1 MLDKRE
7 RSVESAEGKGVVA
20 RGMTTGVVEHIL
32 RLEPVV
38 CSEVLE

>member
-7 RSVESAEGKGVVA
+7 RNLESAEGKVLVA
-20 RGMTTGVVEHIL
+20 RGMTTGVVGHIL